1 VMEGLRERCW
11 VSVLGAIVGAMVGQR
26 SERGDEMLLEM
37 MRRSC
42 GLVKDLDAAATL
54 PKGGTRWGNWL
65 VFIMSVLG
73 RGLEL
78 TGRWG

>member
-1 VMEGLRERCW
+1 M
-11 VSVLGAIVGAMVGQR
+11 VSQR

-42 GLVKDLDAAATL
+42 VLAKDLDAAATL
-54 PKGGTRWGNWL
+54 PKGGSRWGNW
-65 VFIMSVLG
+65 VVSIMSVLG